1 MTQQT
6 LYTVTV
12 YSENQVGL
20 LNQISIIFTRR
31 QLNIES
37 LSVSGSAIEGV
48 HKFTITTYSDRETM
62 EKLVKQ
68 IEKRIDVLRA
78 FFYTDDEIIFQE
90 VALYK
95 VPTDK
100 LLDDRSIEDLIR
112 KHNARILEVNRTY
125 TVIEK
130 SGHPRRNSISV
141 RRTESIRCHAI
152 RPVGTCRHNQIDRR
166 ARKHIPTRTTIP
178 TKPTMKEKEEQSK
191 RQTEPVYSKTYTVEP
206 AEGNGQQELPLTL
219 LAKRILE
226 VATLHAESWGVG
238 YSTLIKNRQV
248 WVLSRLTVE
257 MYRYPLINEHYTL
270 QTWIEGYNKHF
281 SSRNFAILG
290 RGRLS
295 LRICPHD
302 LGRYRFG

>member
-90 VALYK
+90 GALYK

-130 SGHPRRNSISV
+130 SGHPDETQSLFEELSRYDVMQFV
-141 RRTESIRCHAI
+141 RSGRVAI
-152 RPVGTCRHNQIDRR
+152 
-166 ARKHIPTRTTIP
+166 
-178 TKPTMKEKEEQSK
+178 TKS
-191 RQTEPVYSKTYTVEP
+191 TVEHVSIFLQ
-206 AEGNGQQELPLTL
+206 EQQ
-219 LAKRILE
+219 
-226 VATLHAESWGVG
+226 
-238 YSTLIKNRQV
+238 YRQNQ
-248 WVLSRLTVE
+248 L
-257 MYRYPLINEHYTL
+257 
-270 QTWIEGYNKHF
+270 
-281 SSRNFAILG
+281 
-290 RGRLS
+290 
-295 LRICPHD
+295 
-302 LGRYRFG
+302 

>member
-37 LSVSGSAIEGV
+37 LTVSGSAIEGV

-130 SGHPRRNSISV
+130 SGHPDETQSLFEELSRYDVMQFV
-141 RRTESIRCHAI
+141 RSGRVAI
-152 RPVGTCRHNQIDRR
+152 
-166 ARKHIPTRTTIP
+166 
-178 TKPTMKEKEEQSK
+178 TKS
-191 RQTEPVYSKTYTVEP
+191 TVEHVSIFLQ
-206 AEGNGQQELPLTL
+206 EQQ
-219 LAKRILE
+219 
-226 VATLHAESWGVG
+226 
-238 YSTLIKNRQV
+238 YRQNQ
-248 WVLSRLTVE
+248 L
-257 MYRYPLINEHYTL
+257 
-270 QTWIEGYNKHF
+270 
-281 SSRNFAILG
+281 
-290 RGRLS
+290 
-295 LRICPHD
+295 
-302 LGRYRFG
+302 

>member
-31 QLNIES
+31 QPNIES

-100 LLDDRSIEDLIR
+100 LLDDKSIEDLIR

-130 SGHPRRNSISV
+130 SGHPDETQSLFEELSRYDVMQFV
-141 RRTESIRCHAI
+141 RSGRVAI
-152 RPVGTCRHNQIDRR
+152 
-166 ARKHIPTRTTIP
+166 
-178 TKPTMKEKEEQSK
+178 TKS
-191 RQTEPVYSKTYTVEP
+191 TVEHVSIFLQ
-206 AEGNGQQELPLTL
+206 EQQ
-219 LAKRILE
+219 
-226 VATLHAESWGVG
+226 
-238 YSTLIKNRQV
+238 YRQNQ
-248 WVLSRLTVE
+248 L
-257 MYRYPLINEHYTL
+257 
-270 QTWIEGYNKHF
+270 
-281 SSRNFAILG
+281 
-290 RGRLS
+290 
-295 LRICPHD
+295 
-302 LGRYRFG
+302 

>member
-112 KHNARILEVNRTY
+112 KHNARILEVNHTY

-130 SGHPRRNSISV
+130 SGHPDETQSLFEELSRYDVMQFV
-141 RRTESIRCHAI
+141 RSGRVAI
-152 RPVGTCRHNQIDRR
+152 
-166 ARKHIPTRTTIP
+166 
-178 TKPTMKEKEEQSK
+178 TKS
-191 RQTEPVYSKTYTVEP
+191 TVEHVSIFLQ
-206 AEGNGQQELPLTL
+206 EQQ
-219 LAKRILE
+219 
-226 VATLHAESWGVG
+226 
-238 YSTLIKNRQV
+238 YRQNQ
-248 WVLSRLTVE
+248 L
-257 MYRYPLINEHYTL
+257 
-270 QTWIEGYNKHF
+270 
-281 SSRNFAILG
+281 
-290 RGRLS
+290 
-295 LRICPHD
+295 
-302 LGRYRFG
+302 

>member
-90 VALYK
+90 IALYK

-130 SGHPRRNSISV
+130 SGHPDETQSLFEELSRYDVMQFV
-141 RRTESIRCHAI
+141 RSGRVAI
-152 RPVGTCRHNQIDRR
+152 
-166 ARKHIPTRTTIP
+166 
-178 TKPTMKEKEEQSK
+178 TKS
-191 RQTEPVYSKTYTVEP
+191 TVEHVSIFLQ
-206 AEGNGQQELPLTL
+206 EQQ
-219 LAKRILE
+219 
-226 VATLHAESWGVG
+226 
-238 YSTLIKNRQV
+238 YRQNQ
-248 WVLSRLTVE
+248 L
-257 MYRYPLINEHYTL
+257 
-270 QTWIEGYNKHF
+270 
-281 SSRNFAILG
+281 
-290 RGRLS
+290 
-295 LRICPHD
+295 
-302 LGRYRFG
+302 

>member
-68 IEKRIDVLRA
+68 VEKRIDVLRA

-130 SGHPRRNSISV
+130 SGHPDETQSLFEELSRYDVMQFV
-141 RRTESIRCHAI
+141 RSGRVAI
-152 RPVGTCRHNQIDRR
+152 
-166 ARKHIPTRTTIP
+166 
-178 TKPTMKEKEEQSK
+178 TKS
-191 RQTEPVYSKTYTVEP
+191 TVEHVSIFLQ
-206 AEGNGQQELPLTL
+206 EQQ
-219 LAKRILE
+219 
-226 VATLHAESWGVG
+226 
-238 YSTLIKNRQV
+238 YRQNQ
-248 WVLSRLTVE
+248 L
-257 MYRYPLINEHYTL
+257 
-270 QTWIEGYNKHF
+270 
-281 SSRNFAILG
+281 
-290 RGRLS
+290 
-295 LRICPHD
+295 
-302 LGRYRFG
+302 

>member
-130 SGHPRRNSISV
+130 SGHPNETQSLFEELSRYDVMQFV
-141 RRTESIRCHAI
+141 RSGRVAI
-152 RPVGTCRHNQIDRR
+152 
-166 ARKHIPTRTTIP
+166 
-178 TKPTMKEKEEQSK
+178 TKS
-191 RQTEPVYSKTYTVEP
+191 TVEHVSIFLQ
-206 AEGNGQQELPLTL
+206 EQQC
-219 LAKRILE
+219 
-226 VATLHAESWGVG
+226 
-238 YSTLIKNRQV
+238 RQ
-248 WVLSRLTVE
+248 
-257 MYRYPLINEHYTL
+257 
-270 QTWIEGYNKHF
+270 NK
-281 SSRNFAILG
+281 L
-290 RGRLS
+290 
-295 LRICPHD
+295 
-302 LGRYRFG
+302 

>member
-130 SGHPRRNSISV
+130 SGHPDETQSLFEELSRYDVMQFV
-141 RRTESIRCHAI
+141 RSGRVAI
-152 RPVGTCRHNQIDRR
+152 
-166 ARKHIPTRTTIP
+166 
-178 TKPTMKEKEEQSK
+178 TKS
-191 RQTEPVYSKTYTVEP
+191 TVEHVSIFLQ
-206 AEGNGQQELPLTL
+206 EQQD
-219 LAKRILE
+219 
-226 VATLHAESWGVG
+226 
-238 YSTLIKNRQV
+238 RQNQ
-248 WVLSRLTVE
+248 L
-257 MYRYPLINEHYTL
+257 
-270 QTWIEGYNKHF
+270 
-281 SSRNFAILG
+281 
-290 RGRLS
+290 
-295 LRICPHD
+295 
-302 LGRYRFG
+302 

>member
-130 SGHPRRNSISV
+130 SGHPDETQSLFEELSRYDVMQFV
-141 RRTESIRCHAI
+141 RSGRVDINKS
-152 RPVGTCRHNQIDRR
+152 
-166 ARKHIPTRTTIP
+166 
-178 TKPTMKEKEEQSK
+178 
-191 RQTEPVYSKTYTVEP
+191 TVEHVSIFLQ
-206 AEGNGQQELPLTL
+206 EQQ
-219 LAKRILE
+219 
-226 VATLHAESWGVG
+226 
-238 YSTLIKNRQV
+238 YRQNQ
-248 WVLSRLTVE
+248 L
-257 MYRYPLINEHYTL
+257 
-270 QTWIEGYNKHF
+270 
-281 SSRNFAILG
+281 
-290 RGRLS
+290 
-295 LRICPHD
+295 
-302 LGRYRFG
+302 

>member
-112 KHNARILEVNRTY
+112 KHNARSLEVNRTY

-130 SGHPRRNSISV
+130 SGHPDETQSLFEELSRYDVMQFV
-141 RRTESIRCHAI
+141 RSGRVAI
-152 RPVGTCRHNQIDRR
+152 
-166 ARKHIPTRTTIP
+166 
-178 TKPTMKEKEEQSK
+178 TKS
-191 RQTEPVYSKTYTVEP
+191 TVEHVSIFLQ
-206 AEGNGQQELPLTL
+206 EQQ
-219 LAKRILE
+219 
-226 VATLHAESWGVG
+226 
-238 YSTLIKNRQV
+238 YRQNQ
-248 WVLSRLTVE
+248 L
-257 MYRYPLINEHYTL
+257 
-270 QTWIEGYNKHF
+270 
-281 SSRNFAILG
+281 
-290 RGRLS
+290 
-295 LRICPHD
+295 
-302 LGRYRFG
+302 

>member
-90 VALYK
+90 VALYQ

-130 SGHPRRNSISV
+130 SGHPDETQSLFEELSRYDVMQFV
-141 RRTESIRCHAI
+141 RSGRVAI
-152 RPVGTCRHNQIDRR
+152 
-166 ARKHIPTRTTIP
+166 
-178 TKPTMKEKEEQSK
+178 TKS
-191 RQTEPVYSKTYTVEP
+191 TVEHVSIFLQ
-206 AEGNGQQELPLTL
+206 EQQ
-219 LAKRILE
+219 
-226 VATLHAESWGVG
+226 
-238 YSTLIKNRQV
+238 YRQNQ
-248 WVLSRLTVE
+248 L
-257 MYRYPLINEHYTL
+257 
-270 QTWIEGYNKHF
+270 
-281 SSRNFAILG
+281 
-290 RGRLS
+290 
-295 LRICPHD
+295 
-302 LGRYRFG
+302 

>member
-130 SGHPRRNSISV
+130 SGHPDETQSLFEELSRYDVMQFVRSGRVAITKSTVEHVSIFLQEQQYRRN
-141 RRTESIRCHAI
+141 
-152 RPVGTCRHNQIDRR
+152 Q
-166 ARKHIPTRTTIP
+166 
-178 TKPTMKEKEEQSK
+178 
-191 RQTEPVYSKTYTVEP
+191 
-206 AEGNGQQELPLTL
+206 L
-219 LAKRILE
+219 
-226 VATLHAESWGVG
+226 
-238 YSTLIKNRQV
+238 
-248 WVLSRLTVE
+248 
-257 MYRYPLINEHYTL
+257 
-270 QTWIEGYNKHF
+270 
-281 SSRNFAILG
+281 
-290 RGRLS
+290 
-295 LRICPHD
+295 
-302 LGRYRFG
+302 

>member
-125 TVIEK
+125 TFIEK
-130 SGHPRRNSISV
+130 SGHPDETQSLFEELSRYDVMQFV
-141 RRTESIRCHAI
+141 RSGRVAI
-152 RPVGTCRHNQIDRR
+152 
-166 ARKHIPTRTTIP
+166 
-178 TKPTMKEKEEQSK
+178 TKS
-191 RQTEPVYSKTYTVEP
+191 TVEHVSIFLQ
-206 AEGNGQQELPLTL
+206 EQQ
-219 LAKRILE
+219 
-226 VATLHAESWGVG
+226 
-238 YSTLIKNRQV
+238 YRQNQ
-248 WVLSRLTVE
+248 L
-257 MYRYPLINEHYTL
+257 
-270 QTWIEGYNKHF
+270 
-281 SSRNFAILG
+281 
-290 RGRLS
+290 
-295 LRICPHD
+295 
-302 LGRYRFG
+302 

>member
-1 MTQQT
+1 MNPQT

-130 SGHPRRNSISV
+130 SGHPDETQSLFEELSRYDVMQFV
-141 RRTESIRCHAI
+141 RSGRVAI
-152 RPVGTCRHNQIDRR
+152 
-166 ARKHIPTRTTIP
+166 
-178 TKPTMKEKEEQSK
+178 TKS
-191 RQTEPVYSKTYTVEP
+191 TVEHVSIFLQ
-206 AEGNGQQELPLTL
+206 EQQ
-219 LAKRILE
+219 
-226 VATLHAESWGVG
+226 
-238 YSTLIKNRQV
+238 YRQNQ
-248 WVLSRLTVE
+248 L
-257 MYRYPLINEHYTL
+257 
-270 QTWIEGYNKHF
+270 
-281 SSRNFAILG
+281 
-290 RGRLS
+290 
-295 LRICPHD
+295 
-302 LGRYRFG
+302 

>member
-125 TVIEK
+125 TVIEI
-130 SGHPRRNSISV
+130 SGHPDETQSLFEELSRYDVMQFV
-141 RRTESIRCHAI
+141 RSGRVAI
-152 RPVGTCRHNQIDRR
+152 
-166 ARKHIPTRTTIP
+166 
-178 TKPTMKEKEEQSK
+178 TKS
-191 RQTEPVYSKTYTVEP
+191 TVEHVSIFLQ
-206 AEGNGQQELPLTL
+206 EQQ
-219 LAKRILE
+219 
-226 VATLHAESWGVG
+226 
-238 YSTLIKNRQV
+238 YRQNQ
-248 WVLSRLTVE
+248 L
-257 MYRYPLINEHYTL
+257 
-270 QTWIEGYNKHF
+270 
-281 SSRNFAILG
+281 
-290 RGRLS
+290 
-295 LRICPHD
+295 
-302 LGRYRFG
+302 

>member
-130 SGHPRRNSISV
+130 SGHPDETQSLFEELSRYDVMQFV
-141 RRTESIRCHAI
+141 RSGRVAI
-152 RPVGTCRHNQIDRR
+152 
-166 ARKHIPTRTTIP
+166 AK
-178 TKPTMKEKEEQSK
+178 S
-191 RQTEPVYSKTYTVEP
+191 TVEHVSIFLQ
-206 AEGNGQQELPLTL
+206 EQQ
-219 LAKRILE
+219 
-226 VATLHAESWGVG
+226 
-238 YSTLIKNRQV
+238 YRQNQ
-248 WVLSRLTVE
+248 L
-257 MYRYPLINEHYTL
+257 
-270 QTWIEGYNKHF
+270 
-281 SSRNFAILG
+281 
-290 RGRLS
+290 
-295 LRICPHD
+295 
-302 LGRYRFG
+302 

>member
-130 SGHPRRNSISV
+130 SGHPDETQSLFEELSRYDVMQFV
-141 RRTESIRCHAI
+141 RSGRVAI
-152 RPVGTCRHNQIDRR
+152 
-166 ARKHIPTRTTIP
+166 
-178 TKPTMKEKEEQSK
+178 TKS
-191 RQTEPVYSKTYTVEP
+191 TVEHVSIFLQ
-206 AEGNGQQELPLTL
+206 EQQ
-219 LAKRILE
+219 
-226 VATLHAESWGVG
+226 
-238 YSTLIKNRQV
+238 YRQNH
-248 WVLSRLTVE
+248 L
-257 MYRYPLINEHYTL
+257 
-270 QTWIEGYNKHF
+270 
-281 SSRNFAILG
+281 
-290 RGRLS
+290 
-295 LRICPHD
+295 
-302 LGRYRFG
+302 

>member
-12 YSENQVGL
+12 YYENQVGL

-130 SGHPRRNSISV
+130 SGHPDETQSLFEELSRYDVMQFV
-141 RRTESIRCHAI
+141 RSGRVAI
-152 RPVGTCRHNQIDRR
+152 
-166 ARKHIPTRTTIP
+166 
-178 TKPTMKEKEEQSK
+178 TKS
-191 RQTEPVYSKTYTVEP
+191 TVEHVSIFLQ
-206 AEGNGQQELPLTL
+206 EQQ
-219 LAKRILE
+219 
-226 VATLHAESWGVG
+226 
-238 YSTLIKNRQV
+238 YRQNQ
-248 WVLSRLTVE
+248 L
-257 MYRYPLINEHYTL
+257 
-270 QTWIEGYNKHF
+270 
-281 SSRNFAILG
+281 
-290 RGRLS
+290 
-295 LRICPHD
+295 
-302 LGRYRFG
+302 

>member
-100 LLDDRSIEDLIR
+100 LLYDRSIEDLIR

-130 SGHPRRNSISV
+130 SGHPNETQSLFEELSRYDVMQFV
-141 RRTESIRCHAI
+141 RSGRVAI
-152 RPVGTCRHNQIDRR
+152 
-166 ARKHIPTRTTIP
+166 
-178 TKPTMKEKEEQSK
+178 TKS
-191 RQTEPVYSKTYTVEP
+191 TVEHVSIFLQ
-206 AEGNGQQELPLTL
+206 EQQC
-219 LAKRILE
+219 
-226 VATLHAESWGVG
+226 
-238 YSTLIKNRQV
+238 RQNQ
-248 WVLSRLTVE
+248 L
-257 MYRYPLINEHYTL
+257 
-270 QTWIEGYNKHF
+270 
-281 SSRNFAILG
+281 
-290 RGRLS
+290 
-295 LRICPHD
+295 
-302 LGRYRFG
+302 

>member
-130 SGHPRRNSISV
+130 SGHPDETQSLFEELSRYDVMQFVLSGRV
-141 RRTESIRCHAI
+141 AI
-152 RPVGTCRHNQIDRR
+152 
-166 ARKHIPTRTTIP
+166 
-178 TKPTMKEKEEQSK
+178 TKS
-191 RQTEPVYSKTYTVEP
+191 TVEHVSIFLQ
-206 AEGNGQQELPLTL
+206 EQQ
-219 LAKRILE
+219 
-226 VATLHAESWGVG
+226 
-238 YSTLIKNRQV
+238 YRQNQ
-248 WVLSRLTVE
+248 L
-257 MYRYPLINEHYTL
+257 
-270 QTWIEGYNKHF
+270 
-281 SSRNFAILG
+281 
-290 RGRLS
+290 
-295 LRICPHD
+295 
-302 LGRYRFG
+302 

>member
-90 VALYK
+90 LALYK

-130 SGHPRRNSISV
+130 SGHPDETQSLFEELSRYDVMQFV
-141 RRTESIRCHAI
+141 RSGRVAI
-152 RPVGTCRHNQIDRR
+152 
-166 ARKHIPTRTTIP
+166 
-178 TKPTMKEKEEQSK
+178 TKS
-191 RQTEPVYSKTYTVEP
+191 TVEHVSIFLQ
-206 AEGNGQQELPLTL
+206 EQQ
-219 LAKRILE
+219 
-226 VATLHAESWGVG
+226 
-238 YSTLIKNRQV
+238 YRQNQ
-248 WVLSRLTVE
+248 L
-257 MYRYPLINEHYTL
+257 
-270 QTWIEGYNKHF
+270 
-281 SSRNFAILG
+281 
-290 RGRLS
+290 
-295 LRICPHD
+295 
-302 LGRYRFG
+302 

>member
-48 HKFTITTYSDRETM
+48 HKFTITTYSDRERM

-130 SGHPRRNSISV
+130 SGHPDETQSLFEELSRYDVMQFV
-141 RRTESIRCHAI
+141 RSGRVAI
-152 RPVGTCRHNQIDRR
+152 
-166 ARKHIPTRTTIP
+166 
-178 TKPTMKEKEEQSK
+178 TKS
-191 RQTEPVYSKTYTVEP
+191 TVEHVSIFLQ
-206 AEGNGQQELPLTL
+206 EQQ
-219 LAKRILE
+219 
-226 VATLHAESWGVG
+226 
-238 YSTLIKNRQV
+238 YRQNQ
-248 WVLSRLTVE
+248 L
-257 MYRYPLINEHYTL
+257 
-270 QTWIEGYNKHF
+270 
-281 SSRNFAILG
+281 
-290 RGRLS
+290 
-295 LRICPHD
+295 
-302 LGRYRFG
+302 

>member
-20 LNQISIIFTRR
+20 LNQISINFTRR

-130 SGHPRRNSISV
+130 SGHPDETQSLFEELSRYDVMQFV
-141 RRTESIRCHAI
+141 RSGRVAI
-152 RPVGTCRHNQIDRR
+152 
-166 ARKHIPTRTTIP
+166 
-178 TKPTMKEKEEQSK
+178 TKS
-191 RQTEPVYSKTYTVEP
+191 TVEHVSIFLQ
-206 AEGNGQQELPLTL
+206 EQQ
-219 LAKRILE
+219 
-226 VATLHAESWGVG
+226 
-238 YSTLIKNRQV
+238 YRQNQ
-248 WVLSRLTVE
+248 L
-257 MYRYPLINEHYTL
+257 
-270 QTWIEGYNKHF
+270 
-281 SSRNFAILG
+281 
-290 RGRLS
+290 
-295 LRICPHD
+295 
-302 LGRYRFG
+302 

>member
-12 YSENQVGL
+12 YSDNQVGL

-130 SGHPRRNSISV
+130 SGHPDETQSLFEELSRYDVMQFV
-141 RRTESIRCHAI
+141 RSGRVAI
-152 RPVGTCRHNQIDRR
+152 
-166 ARKHIPTRTTIP
+166 
-178 TKPTMKEKEEQSK
+178 TKS
-191 RQTEPVYSKTYTVEP
+191 TVEHVSIFLQ
-206 AEGNGQQELPLTL
+206 EQQ
-219 LAKRILE
+219 
-226 VATLHAESWGVG
+226 
-238 YSTLIKNRQV
+238 YRQNQ
-248 WVLSRLTVE
+248 L
-257 MYRYPLINEHYTL
+257 
-270 QTWIEGYNKHF
+270 
-281 SSRNFAILG
+281 
-290 RGRLS
+290 
-295 LRICPHD
+295 
-302 LGRYRFG
+302 

>member
-125 TVIEK
+125 TVSEK
-130 SGHPRRNSISV
+130 SGHPDETQSLFEELSRYDVMQFV
-141 RRTESIRCHAI
+141 RSGRVAI
-152 RPVGTCRHNQIDRR
+152 
-166 ARKHIPTRTTIP
+166 
-178 TKPTMKEKEEQSK
+178 TKS
-191 RQTEPVYSKTYTVEP
+191 TVEHVSIFLQ
-206 AEGNGQQELPLTL
+206 EQQ
-219 LAKRILE
+219 
-226 VATLHAESWGVG
+226 
-238 YSTLIKNRQV
+238 YRQNQ
-248 WVLSRLTVE
+248 L
-257 MYRYPLINEHYTL
+257 
-270 QTWIEGYNKHF
+270 
-281 SSRNFAILG
+281 
-290 RGRLS
+290 
-295 LRICPHD
+295 
-302 LGRYRFG
+302 

>member
-125 TVIEK
+125 TVIDETQSLFEELSRYDVMQFVRSGRVAITK
-130 SGHPRRNSISV
+130 S
-141 RRTESIRCHAI
+141 
-152 RPVGTCRHNQIDRR
+152 
-166 ARKHIPTRTTIP
+166 
-178 TKPTMKEKEEQSK
+178 
-191 RQTEPVYSKTYTVEP
+191 TVEHVSIFLQ
-206 AEGNGQQELPLTL
+206 EQQ
-219 LAKRILE
+219 
-226 VATLHAESWGVG
+226 
-238 YSTLIKNRQV
+238 YRQNQ
-248 WVLSRLTVE
+248 L
-257 MYRYPLINEHYTL
+257 
-270 QTWIEGYNKHF
+270 
-281 SSRNFAILG
+281 
-290 RGRLS
+290 
-295 LRICPHD
+295 
-302 LGRYRFG
+302 